1 MITEE
6 VVIIH
11 PDLREE
17 LLRAKD
23 GLGIISRQHIGL

>member
-23 GLGIISRQHIGL
+23 GLSIISR